1 MYIYGPVPSRR
12 LGVSLGLDVVPRK
25 KKTCTLNCV
34 YCQLGPT
41 AHLTLE
47 RRRFFDPEAFFTELR
62 ERAPDLPHIDYA
74 TFSGSGEP
82 TLNVDLGRLIEG
94 ARGILKAPVA
104 VITNGT
110 LTPDPAVRADLVRAD
125 LLLPSLDAAT
135 QAVFLR
141 VNRPA
146 PGLDIGGIIEGLRAL
161 KRAFSGTFNL
171 EILLVAGLN
180 DTEEELGRLRA
191 AVSRIGPDAV
201 HLNTVVRPPAE
212 QSARAVSAER
222 LREIAVTFGSRTRII
237 ADYAGPVTRA
247 RALDLAGEIES
258 YLLRRPAR
266 AADLAAML
274 GRDERAVNG
283 ALKELASRG
292 RVRLRNMD
300 GEAYYTHTEGE
311 S

>member
-1 MYIYGPVPSRR
+1 MYVFGPVPSRR
-12 LGVSLGLDVVPRK
+12 LGVSLGLDVTPRK
-25 KKTCTLNCV
+25 TCSLNCV

-41 AHLTLE
+41 ARPTVE

-62 ERAPDLPHIDYA
+62 ERAPELPRIDYA

-82 TLNVDLGRLIEG
+82 TLNADLGCLIEG
-94 ARGILKAPVA
+94 TRRILQAPVA

-110 LTPDPAVRADLVRAD
+110 LCPDPAVRADLARAD
-125 LLLPSLDAAT
+125 LLLPSLDAASR
-135 QAVFLR
+135 AVFER

-146 PGLDIGGIIEGLRAL
+146 PGLDIGQIIEGLKVL
-161 KRAFSGTFNL
+161 KREFSGIFNL

-212 QSARAVSAER
+212 KSARAVPADR
-222 LREIAVTFGSRTRII
+222 LLEIAASFDPPAVVI

-247 RALDLAGEIES
+247 RAVDLEAEITT

-274 GRDERAVNG
+274 GQDERAVKG
-283 ALKELASRG
+283 ALKELAFRG
-292 RVRLRNMD
+292 LVRLRNMD